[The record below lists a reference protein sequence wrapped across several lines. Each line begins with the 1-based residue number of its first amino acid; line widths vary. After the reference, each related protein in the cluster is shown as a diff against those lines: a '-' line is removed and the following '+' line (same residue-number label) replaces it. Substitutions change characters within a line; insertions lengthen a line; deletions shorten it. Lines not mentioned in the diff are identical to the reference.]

1 MKANTKLLR
10 LFQTRAE
17 KRPGDKPLVSIN
29 DFGVEVNTYK
39 YLKDIIGVSY
49 DKRTKAINEFIK
61 RKGSLSLS
69 YLDNYIDADTH
80 YDKGYDSVM
89 DMPIQVL
96 SFASGG
102 DTYSIIRVNKGVPHA
117 FKVNSLIIL
126 SPEITTTLNKRQVFK
141 PLNKDT
147 LLYVDTSTIVPNNPS
162 FNLSKPII
170 AKTSLNEVG
179 Y

>member
-1 MKANTKLLR
+1 
-10 LFQTRAE
+10 
-17 KRPGDKPLVSIN
+17 
-29 DFGVEVNTYK
+29 
-39 YLKDIIGVSY
+39 
-49 DKRTKAINEFIK
+49 
-61 RKGSLSLS
+61 S

-80 YDKGYDSVM
+80 YNKGYDSVM

-147 LLYVDTSTIVPNNPS
+147 LLYVDTSTIVTNKPSFNLCIPNIYNTSIQDEYKVNTIIIISQEITTTVKKSQIFKPPNKDTLLYVETITIIPNNPS
-162 FNLSKPII
+162 YNLSKPII